1 MDAATLYMIVMFQ
14 GKEREASKHFPS
26 VTACED
32 FVTQWRRHT
41 TDMQVLRY
49 ECKALKRFVATDK

>member
-14 GKEREASKHFPS
+14 GTEREASKHFPT
-26 VTACED
+26 VEACES

-41 TDMQVLRY
+41 TDMQILRY
-49 ECKALKRFVATDK
+49 ECKPLKRFVVIAK